1 MASLL
6 DRLTR
11 LAPTRGPF
19 RSPLTQRVVLGLA
32 IIVVASGPLVVST
45 PPVGLFEGA
54 PASRTFRANRTVQF
68 IDEAATQE
76 ARDEAAA
83 SVKPV
88 TVFDATALTDARG
101 EVRGF
106 YDAIT
111 NARAQHGKSATAA
124 VETLRGE
131 LTGYDSA
138 LIETAVGLDEATLQ
152 QVRVSSEQL
161 VTTVLSRR
169 FAVDELEAA
178 AEQMRESAQSMPFS
192 APVRSLIAGVV
203 EESMR
208 PSVAVDPAATAAARE
223 AAASGVDSVVIV
235 KQAGENIVQRGEIVT
250 AEQIEIVRRL
260 GLLEQGGSFWSLAA
274 LVTLFAGVVF
284 VAGAF
289 VWRYDPKVWARL
301 RDLLII
307 AVLLVG
313 MIWITRG
320 MLWIVPELS
329 VYVFPIPLAAM
340 LATLLISPREGML
353 VAIVT
358 ALSAVLLGF
367 SGGSAVVAMLVWSLS
382 AVVAMAFMTDRRKL
396 FYVGAYLVLS
406 GVVIGFV
413 ASLAGGT
420 ALQEALTAAGWAA
433 LGGMI
438 SAVLGYGLL
447 PFFEHIFG
455 VTTDIRLLELGS
467 PGHPL
472 MRELMTKAPGTY
484 SHSVVTGN
492 LAEAAAEAIGAN
504 PLLARVGS
512 YYHDIGKSRRPA
524 FFVENQAGAENP
536 HDSTA
541 PNLSALII
549 TAHVREGIELA
560 EQHRLPREIIDIIRQ
575 HHGTSLVSYF
585 YSKATE
591 GDAPVYEADFRY
603 DGEPPRS
610 REAALVML
618 ADSSEAAVRA
628 IRKPTLPRIETTVRK
643 IVDGKVADGQ
653 LVEASL
659 TLADI
664 EKTVKVYSKMLA
676 SMYHPRI
683 EYPDAT
689 PRKGP
694 NANPHHESSR
704 S

>member
-6 DRLTR
+6 DRLMR
-11 LAPTRGPF
+11 LAPTRGPL
-19 RSPLTQRVVLGLA
+19 RSALAQRVALGFAVIA
-32 IIVVASGPLVVST
+32 IASGPLVVQT
-45 PPVGLFEGA
+45 PPVGLTEGA
-54 PASRTFRANRTVQF
+54 PAPRTFRANRTVQF
-68 IDEAATQE
+68 IDEIATRD

-88 TVFDATALTDARG
+88 TVFDATALTNARG
-101 EVRGF
+101 EIRGF
-106 YDAIT
+106 YDDVVGAK
-111 NARAQHGKSATAA
+111 AQHGQSTTATIAA
-124 VETLRGE
+124 LHGE
-131 LTGYDSA
+131 LAAYEQA
-138 LIETAVGLDEATLQ
+138 WIETAVGLDEVTLQ

-169 FAVDELEAA
+169 FTADEIESAIA
-178 AEQMRESAQSMPFS
+178 QMRESADSMPYD
-192 APVRSLIAGVV
+192 AAVRKMIAGVI
-203 EESMR
+203 EQSIR
-208 PSVAVDPAATAAARE
+208 PTVAVDPAATVAARE
-223 AAASGVDSVVIV
+223 AAADGLDAVVIV
-235 KQAGENIVQRGEIVT
+235 KQAGENIVQRGEIVS

-260 GLLEQGGSFWSLAA
+260 GLLEQGGSFGSLAA
-274 LVTLFAGVVF
+274 LVTLFASMVA
-284 VAGAF
+284 VAGTF
-289 VWRYDPKVWARL
+289 VWRYDPGVWERF
-301 RDLLII
+301 RDLVII
-307 AVLLVG
+307 SVLLVG
-313 MIWITRG
+313 MVWITRG

-340 LATLLISPREGML
+340 LATLLIGPREGML
-353 VAIVT
+353 VAIIT
-358 ALSAVLLGF
+358 SLSAVLLGF
-367 SGGSAVVAMLVWSLS
+367 SGGSAVVSMLVWSLS
-382 AVVAMAFMTDRRKL
+382 AVVAMAFMTDRRRL
-396 FYVGAYLVLS
+396 FYVGSYLVGS
-406 GVVIGFV
+406 GMAIGFI
-413 ASLAGGT
+413 ASLAGGVQ
-420 ALQEALTAAGWAA
+420 LQEALTAAGWAS

-484 SHSVVTGN
+484 SHSVMTGN
-492 LAEAAAEAIGAN
+492 LAEAAAEAISAN
-504 PLLARVGS
+504 PLLARVGA
-512 YYHDIGKSRRPA
+512 YYHDIGKSRRPG
-524 FFVENQAGAENP
+524 FFVENQAGSENP

-549 TAHVREGIELA
+549 TAHVREGLELA
-560 EQHRLPREIIDIIRQ
+560 EQHGLPREIVDIIRQ

-585 YSKATE
+585 YSKAAE
-591 GDAPVYEADFRY
+591 GEGPVYEADFRY
-603 DGEPPRS
+603 DGERPQS

-628 IRKPTLPRIETTVRK
+628 VRKPTLPRIEATVRK

-653 LVEASL
+653 LVDAQL

-664 EKTVKVYSKMLA
+664 ERIVKVYSRMLA

-689 PRKGP
+689 PRKAQH
-694 NANPHHESSR
+694 ANPHHEPSR
-704 S
+704 P